1 MSTINTNAQA
11 ITTAM
16 SLDRTQDLLSN
27 SIEELSSGSSLLN
40 PGTNPTA
47 LADSDTLGAENQRLS
62 AASTNVQDTVS
73 YAQTSDGYLSMMGDV
88 LNRMSELTADSQD
101 PTKNSTDIGNY
112 EIEFKSLQDQ
122 LRNLIGGSSSA
133 IGGQPVVPSA
143 TFNGS
148 TLFGSTASGGLTVD
162 VGDSSATQ
170 LTVPDIN
177 LQSGPMQALI
187 QQDSSGNYALNSS
200 SSGAAADI
208 DSAIQQVADGRTV
221 IGGVESRLTL
231 TGASLATE
239 QQNIS
244 SAISS
249 MSDVDVA
256 AASTQLAKYNIL
268 AQAGASMLAQANL
281 QPQAV
286 LKLIKS

>member
-1 MSTINTNAQA
+1 MSTITANAQA

-16 SLDRTQDLLSN
+16 NLDRTQDFLSN
-27 SIEELSSGSSLLN
+27 SIDELSSGSSLQT
-40 PGTNPTA
+40 PGASTTA
-47 LADSDTLGAENQRLS
+47 LADSSSLGAENQRLS
-62 AASTNVQDTVS
+62 AASTNVQDSVS
-73 YAQTSDGYLSMMGDV
+73 YAQTADGYLSMMGDV

-101 PTKNSTDIGNY
+101 PTKNSSDNANY

-133 IGGQPVVPSA
+133 IGGQTVAPAA

-148 TLFGSTASGGLTVD
+148 TLFGSTSNGGLSVD
-162 VGDSSATQ
+162 IGDSSATQ
-170 LTVPDIN
+170 LTIPDIN
-177 LQSGPMQALI
+177 LQAGAMQALI
-187 QQDSSGNYALNSS
+187 QQDPSGNYTLNASS
-200 SSGAAADI
+200 ASTAAGI
-208 DSAIQQVADGRTV
+208 DSAVAQVADGRAV

-249 MSDVDVA
+249 LSDVNIA
-256 AASTQLAKYNIL
+256 AVSTQLAKYNIL

>member
-11 ITTAM
+11 ITAAM
-16 SLDRTQDLLSN
+16 NLDRNQDFLSN
-27 SIEELSSGSSLLN
+27 SIEELSSGTSLLN

-47 LADSDTLGAENQRLS
+47 LADSSSLGAENQRLS

-73 YAQTSDGYLSMMGDV
+73 YAQTADGYLGMMGDV
-88 LNRMSELTADSQD
+88 LNRMSELTAASQD
-101 PTKNSTDIGNY
+101 PTKNSSDTGNY

-122 LRNLIGGSSSA
+122 LRGLIGGSSSA
-133 IGGQPVVPSA
+133 IGGQTVAPAA
-143 TFNGS
+143 TFNES
-148 TLFGSTASGGLTVD
+148 ALFGSSASGGMSVEI
-162 VGDSSATQ
+162 GDSSASQ
-170 LTVPDIN
+170 LTIPDIN
-177 LQSGPMQALI
+177 LQAGAMQALI
-187 QQDSSGNYALNSS
+187 QQDSSGNYTMDATSS
-200 SSGAAADI
+200 SAAAGI
-208 DSAIQQVADGRTV
+208 NSAVQQVANGRTV

-256 AASTQLAKYNIL
+256 AVSTQLAKYNIL
-268 AQAGASMLAQANL
+268 AQAGAAMLAQANL

-286 LKLIKS
+286 LKLIKT